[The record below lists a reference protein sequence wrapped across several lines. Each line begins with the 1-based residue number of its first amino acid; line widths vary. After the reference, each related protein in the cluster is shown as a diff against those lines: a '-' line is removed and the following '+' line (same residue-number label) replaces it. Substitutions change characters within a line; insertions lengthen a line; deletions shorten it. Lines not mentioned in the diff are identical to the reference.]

1 MTEMFLG
8 IFPALFSFFAPGGG
22 LNERAFSQVMEMD
35 ISRGVSGF
43 YVGGST
49 GEAFLMSEE
58 ERMEEMRICSGI
70 AGKRVKLIA
79 QVGDISE
86 DKACRLAKYAAQ
98 CGYDAV
104 SAVTPFY
111 YKFSFEGILNYY
123 RNISEASGLPVVIYY
138 IPALSGAN
146 FSNEQICRLIELE
159 GVCGIKFSHKDL
171 FVLERLKNRYPDKS
185 LLFGVNE
192 MLSAGIIAGAD
203 GAIGST
209 YNYIP
214 EKAVAIYNAVRQSS
228 VPEARR
234 LQSEANELIAALID
248 IGIYEGSKELLTLM
262 GVDAGACRRPFVELN
277 DEKREMVKKLLPLV
291 KPL

>member
-1 MTEMFLG
+1 MSAMFSG
-8 IFPALFSFFAPGGG
+8 IFPALFSFFDSDGR
-22 LNERAFSQVMEMD
+22 LNENAFSQVIEMN
-35 ISRGVSGF
+35 IARGVSGF

-58 ERMEEMRICSGI
+58 ERIAEMRICSEI
-70 AGKRVKLIA
+70 VGKRVKLIA
-79 QVGDISE
+79 QIGDISE
-86 DKACRLAKYAAQ
+86 DKACRLAKYASQ

-111 YKFSFEGILNYY
+111 YKFSFEGIYNYY
-123 RNISEASGLPVVIYY
+123 KNISEQSSLPVVIYY

-146 FSNEQICRLIELE
+146 FSNEQICRLIEID

-171 FVLERLKNRYPDKS
+171 FVLERLKSRYPEKAF
-185 LLFGVNE
+185 LFGVDE
-192 MLSAGIIAGAD
+192 MLSAGIVAGAD

-214 EKAVAIYNAVRQSS
+214 EKAVAIYNAVRQSNI
-228 VPEARR
+228 PEARR
-234 LQSEANELIAALID
+234 IQSEANEIIEELLE

-262 GVDAGACRRPFVELN
+262 GVDAGVCRRPFVELSA
-277 DEKREMVKKLLPLV
+277 EKCEQVKRLLSLV